1 MRPKFFKR
9 FLPEPHTLREHRY
22 LRHIAP
28 WLTHPN
34 LWHLNRRSVAGGV
47 AIGLF
52 SGLVPG
58 PLQMLSGAL
67 LALAFKR
74 NLPVAMATTLYTN
87 PLTIVPLY
95 LLAFEIGKWLLGTH
109 ARAVAAPVFAQ
120 LAPGDWLSAGLG
132 WMTSLGTP
140 LLVGLPTLATALAVL
155 GYITVNTLWIAH
167 TRLAWRA
174 RARARRE
181 AGRQD

>member
-67 LALAFKR
+67 LALADDYDR
-74 NLPVAMATTLYTN
+74 R
-87 PLTIVPLY
+87 ID
-95 LLAFEIGKWLLGTH
+95 G
-109 ARAVAAPVFAQ
+109 
-120 LAPGDWLSAGLG
+120 
-132 WMTSLGTP
+132 
-140 LLVGLPTLATALAVL
+140 ALAELV
-155 GYITVNTLWIAH
+155 
-167 TRLAWRA
+167 RA
-174 RARARRE
+174 A
-181 AGRQD
+181 